1 MKNIWIN
8 AILSSPLVPDHV
20 RWALLRA
27 SGIRVQKSLIDPG
40 CFIGSP
46 RVVIGRGCSINR
58 GVFLDGLADL
68 IIGDGVSIGMNAL
81 IVTGSHEV
89 GSAVKRAGE
98 LTRGPVQI
106 GDGAW
111 IGAGAVVLP
120 GVTIGNGS
128 IIGAGSVVMK
138 DVAANTVVMGNPA
151 RLVRRLDNDG
161 ADAARLDEGANV

>member
-1 MKNIWIN
+1 
-8 AILSSPLVPDHV
+8 
-20 RWALLRA
+20 
-27 SGIRVQKSLIDPG
+27 
-40 CFIGSP
+40 
-46 RVVIGRGCSINR
+46 
-58 GVFLDGLADL
+58 
-68 IIGDGVSIGMNAL
+68 MNAL